1 MVKTRRRKGM
11 SEDVSINKVRSAGA
25 ATVDP
30 CLLVLTW
37 RACAVL
43 RRPDAAGAGAAGRG
57 ARAVVNATPL
67 PKRWQTFPLCP
78 RVLRTRSRSRAN
90 ARIECSNFVTC
101 DPASICCFRRYAA
114 AAAHCLP
121 SAVKAVCALCAMAA
135 RLARLAR
142 HVIPVATP
150 GPSAATER
158 RTSGSAGGSPT
169 AHSPANLDR
178 RYLDDEDDGEMDLHD
193 DYFPVEMSE
202 SEKFMFDLQGVRP
215 LARCRPPHPSRPPAP
230 PGPLRHP
237 TWPLAPGT
245 WPPPGTPWPPPGT
258 WLPVFSQFLIV
269 RELPCS
275 LTDNALPRRSSSS
288 SASFSAGTRSA
299 R

>member
-1 MVKTRRRKGM
+1 MSRRR
-11 SEDVSINKVRSAGA
+11 RS
-25 ATVDP
+25 
-30 CLLVLTW
+30 
-37 RACAVL
+37 
-43 RRPDAAGAGAAGRG
+43 
-57 ARAVVNATPL
+57 
-67 PKRWQTFPLCP
+67 QP
-78 RVLRTRSRSRAN
+78 RHQFT
-90 ARIECSNFVTC
+90 
-101 DPASICCFRRYAA
+101 FRRYAA

-258 WLPVFSQFLIV
+258 WLP
-269 RELPCS
+269 CS
-275 LTDNALPRRSSSS
+275 AAPALRLLTPAATRYRGSSSS